1 MNLEEFS
8 EHVRGF
14 ANSELS
20 NLALIENFAMGLSGE
35 TGEVIDLLKKFYY
48 HNQKLDRA
56 KLILELGDCLFYWVA
71 LLQRLGLSSDVYNI
85 YSVCNLVIKPNPI
98 RKRVPLRLASAAGK
112 IAEWVDGYLF
122 FAVDLDKPNT
132 INPSD
137 GYDFFLYYLESWRSL
152 LIEFNIAPEKVME
165 ANRDKLTA
173 RHKGTSFDAEESNR
187 SKLVEE

>member
-1 MNLEEFS
+1 MNLEDFS

-35 TGEVIDLLKKFYY
+35 TGEVIDLLKKFFY

-85 YSVCNLVIKPNPI
+85 YSVCDRVIKPNQN
-98 RKRVPLRLASAAGK
+98 RKRVSLRLSSAAGK
-112 IAEWVDGYLF
+112 IAEWTDSYLF
-122 FAVDLDKPNT
+122 FAVDLGKLNT
-132 INPSD
+132 IDPSD
-137 GYDFFLYYLESWRSL
+137 GYDFFLFYLECWRSL
-152 LIEFNIAPEKVME
+152 LIEFNIAPEEVME
-165 ANRDKLTA
+165 ANRRIRKPIA
-173 RHKGTSFDAEESNR
+173 
-187 SKLVEE
+187 

>member
-56 KLILELGDCLFYWVA
+56 KLILDLGDCLFYWVA
-71 LLQRLGLSSDVYNI
+71 LLQRLGLSSEVYNI
-85 YSVCNLVIKPNPI
+85 FSACDLVIKPNQN
-98 RKRVPLRLASAAGK
+98 RKRVSLRLSSAAGK
-112 IAEWVDGYLF
+112 IAEWVDSYLF
-122 FAVDLDKPNT
+122 FSVDLGKPNT
-132 INPSD
+132 IDATD
-137 GYDFFLYYLESWRSL
+137 GRDFFLYYLEGWRSL
-152 LIEFNIAPEKVME
+152 LIEFNIAPEEVME
-165 ANRDKLTA
+165 ANRAKLPT

-187 SKLVEE
+187 SKLEE

>member
-1 MNLEEFS
+1 MNLEDS

-56 KLILELGDCLFYWVA
+56 RLILELGDCLFYWVA
-71 LLQRLGLSSDVYNI
+71 LLQRLDLSIDVYNI
-85 YSVCNLVIKPNPI
+85 YNVCDRVIKPNQT

-112 IAEWVDGYLF
+112 IAEWTDSYLF

-132 INPSD
+132 IDPAD
-137 GYDFFLYYLESWRSL
+137 GYDFFLFYLEGWRSL
-152 LIEFNIAPEKVME
+152 LIEFNIAPEEVME

-187 SKLVEE
+187 SKLIEE

>member
-1 MNLEEFS
+1 MNLEEFA

-14 ANSELS
+14 ANPELK
-20 NLALIENFAMGLSGE
+20 NLDLIENFAMGLSGE
-35 TGEVIDLLKKFYY
+35 TGEVIDLLKKFFY

-71 LLQRLGLSSDVYNI
+71 LLQRLGLSSEVYNI
-85 YSVCNLVIKPNPI
+85 FSACDRVIKPNQN

-132 INPSD
+132 IDPTD
-137 GYDFFLYYLESWRSL
+137 GYAFFLYYLEAWRSL
-152 LIEFNIAPEKVME
+152 LIEFNIAPEEVMK
-165 ANRDKLTA
+165 ANKAKLTT
-173 RHKGTSFDAEESNR
+173 RHKGTSFDAAESNR
-187 SKLVEE
+187 SKLEE